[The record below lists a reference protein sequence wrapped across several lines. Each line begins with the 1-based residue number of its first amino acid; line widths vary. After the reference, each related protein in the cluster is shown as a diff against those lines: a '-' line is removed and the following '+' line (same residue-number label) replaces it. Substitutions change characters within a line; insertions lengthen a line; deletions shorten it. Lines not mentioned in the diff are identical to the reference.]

1 MDTICIN
8 NKNSKT
14 SESNRFR
21 LYFTDKLDLKRNK
34 TVALANLAIYY
45 TWQNIKEKYKNNKFK
60 INVPTWDETFDLPDG
75 SYTIANIQDYF
86 LFIIKKREADVK
98 SNEES
103 PILIYPNEMKNRI
116 VFKIKTGNKLELLTD
131 EKMRLLGDRP
141 IIDRDKN
148 SKNVPELDHV
158 DSVLL
163 HCNIVQ
169 SDYLQN
175 SRLLYT
181 FVPDKTFGKLLSI
194 QSKML
199 LQSKTKDSIFGYI
212 EIWFTDQD
220 NNSLQ
225 IEDKVNVT
233 LIIQNNKL

>member
-21 LYFTDKLDLKRNK
+21 LYFTD
-34 TVALANLAIYY
+34 
-45 TWQNIKEKYKNNKFK
+45 K

-86 LFIIKKREADVK
+86 LFIIKKHEADVK

-141 IIDRDKN
+141 ITDRDEN

-175 SRLLYT
+175 IRLLYT
-181 FVPDKTFGKLLSI
+181 FAPDKTFGKLLSI
-194 QSKML
+194 QSKIL